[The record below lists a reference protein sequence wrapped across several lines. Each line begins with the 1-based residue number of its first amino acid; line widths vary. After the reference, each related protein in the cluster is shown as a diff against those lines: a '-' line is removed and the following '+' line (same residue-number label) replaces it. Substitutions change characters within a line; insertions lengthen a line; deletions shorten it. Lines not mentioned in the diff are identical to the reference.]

1 MQKLIKVLFRDNILF
16 IAIGITLFIGY
27 LSLKKIDYIPIQLSH
42 SDKMYHAIAY
52 FILGLT
58 WLLSF
63 PKSLQKKKLKYAIVI
78 SCIFYGIVIEVL
90 QATLTA
96 YRTASLLDAIANTVG
111 VILAM
116 MLFNRVY
123 KKIVAI

>member
-16 IAIGITLFIGY
+16 IAISITLFIGY
-27 LSLKKIDYIPIQLSH
+27 LSLKKIDYLPVQLSH
-42 SDKMYHAIAY
+42 SDKVYHAIAY
-52 FILGLT
+52 FLLGLT

-78 SCIFYGIVIEVL
+78 SCVIYGIVIEVL
-90 QATLTA
+90 QGTLTT
-96 YRTASLLDAIANTVG
+96 YRTASLLDILANIVG
-111 VILAM
+111 VIVAM
-116 MLFNRVY
+116 IIFKQVY